1 MIPCTQRVV
10 FESTLP
16 NLTPARLIVTSVLS
30 NFLCDVGSQTLDR
43 ILDVANSELTAH
55 VQALSQYSVTHP
67 NVQIVVVPPLSRT
80 EPSWFNPYLPCFTS
94 YLFDLIAKL
103 GNSQIRYLSP
113 FVAPP
118 SFFCSDG
125 VHLTPDAGGHFIR
138 FIVDGVD
145 QVFPQLESGTV
156 PFILP
161 SAGPSISAPP
171 PSSRL
176 SPPSQINSAQINSAH
191 SGSGSTT
198 SNLALEFGRVTSALH
213 TLTGLTST
221 IQTDVRTR
229 REQDNLI
236 FARLKED
243 RDFEFNKNRE
253 DRFTVTGLSTPNPPR
268 DPKERKDFYRLQLQ
282 ELVDKACPDSEPKP
296 RVVDVFVNM
305 RNGQGSP
312 FLEGR
317 MESAAS
323 SSLFRVAASKLA
335 RDEDPDF
342 ASLFIANS
350 VTLATRVR
358 IEILRA
364 ISKVI
369 NFVYLFDDHR
379 SYWLF
384 LVFD

>member
-1 MIPCTQRVV
+1 
-10 FESTLP
+10 
-16 NLTPARLIVTSVLS
+16 
-30 NFLCDVGSQTLDR
+30 
-43 ILDVANSELTAH
+43 
-55 VQALSQYSVTHP
+55 
-67 NVQIVVVPPLSRT
+67 
-80 EPSWFNPYLPCFTS
+80 
-94 YLFDLIAKL
+94 
-103 GNSQIRYLSP
+103 
-113 FVAPP
+113 
-118 SFFCSDG
+118 
-125 VHLTPDAGGHFIR
+125 
-138 FIVDGVD
+138 
-145 QVFPQLESGTV
+145 
-156 PFILP
+156 
-161 SAGPSISAPP
+161 
-171 PSSRL
+171 
-176 SPPSQINSAQINSAH
+176 
-191 SGSGSTT
+191 
-198 SNLALEFGRVTSALH
+198 LH